1 MGRTG
6 RRPGNR
12 RNCLMLA
19 TSTEALIIG
28 LGIGRLWREGFVEQV
43 QPPAS
48 PFHIFA
54 QQVMALALQEGGIA
68 RGDWTWWLGD
78 VLTAANHQIEEAV
91 ISHMLASGLLVEDGR
106 VLGLGAQGEE
116 KFGRRHFQDLM
127 AAFTTPL
134 LLNVRYGHSDIGS
147 VGPSSLAAQRGSAPV
162 ILLGGRSWRVLAV
175 DWTRRSISVEPVK
188 EVGRSRWFG
197 SSRPLHSALARSV
210 EQVLSTGDG
219 GITLSTR
226 AGTALDEM
234 RQQMPYFDG
243 QTLPVICATDN
254 LRLWTFA
261 GGRANAM
268 LASALRSAGASS
280 RVVDSFGI
288 TFGATQEPHLAAALD
303 RITEQDCA
311 PPIDTRILSEL
322 KFGSCLPKRMAEDVL
337 SARFSDYDALHLCL
351 RRPRRWIRV

>member
-1 MGRTG
+1 
-6 RRPGNR
+6 
-12 RNCLMLA
+12 MLA

-43 QPPAS
+43 QPPPS

-68 RGDWTWWLGD
+68 RGDWAWWLGD
-78 VLTAANHQIEEAV
+78 VLTAADHQIEEA
-91 ISHMLASGLLVEDGR
+91 IIAHMLANDLLVEDGR
-106 VLGLGAQGEE
+106 VLGFGPQGEA
-116 KFGRRHFQDLM
+116 KFGRKHFQELM

-134 LLNVRYGHSDIGS
+134 LLNVRYGHTDLGS
-147 VGPSSLAAQRGSAPV
+147 VGPSSLTAQRGSAPV

-175 DWTRRSISVEPVK
+175 DWTRRTIRVEPVK

-197 SSRPLHSALARSV
+197 SSRALHSALARSV

-226 AGTALDEM
+226 ASTALDEM
-234 RQQMPYFDG
+234 RHEMPYFDG
-243 QTLPVICATDN
+243 QTLPVVCATDN

-280 RVVDSFGI
+280 RVVDNFGI
-288 TFGATQEPHLAAALD
+288 TFGATDEKQIVAALD
-303 RITEQDCA
+303 RIAVEDCE
-311 PPIDTRILSEL
+311 PLVDRRMLSEL
-322 KFGSCLPKRMAEDVL
+322 KFGICLPHRMAEDVL
-337 SARFSDYDALHLCL
+337 RARLSDFDALCHCL
-351 RRPRRWIRV
+351 SRRRRWIRT